1 MGRGEKKKSMGP
13 GRERVGYL
21 YLSGPSE
28 RYIQLELDSGL
39 MASQGL
45 SQDTGWLCA
54 RTVFLEDADAGSCRH
69 LLLLFLYFSWIW
81 KQNPEFKFRRLVGW
95 QGLPG
100 EGIPDRMVM
109 YTCT

>member
-1 MGRGEKKKSMGP
+1 MGP

-28 RYIQLELDSGL
+28 RYFQLELDSGL

-45 SQDTGWLCA
+45 RQDTGWLCA
-54 RTVFLEDADAGSCRH
+54 RAVSLEDAGAGSCRRPC
-69 LLLLFLYFSWIW
+69 LFSCIFRGFSY
-81 KQNPEFKFRRLVGW
+81 KTFEFKSRRLVGL
-95 QGLPG
+95 QGAPG
-100 EGIPDRMVM
+100 KGIPDRMVM